1 MTREI
6 SNFRKVQES
15 TATYAL
21 PLRAIGQDL
30 ELMHIEAFE
39 LEKEGDD
46 YVVRGRTKVL
56 PWKRLLPQYLSHN
69 IVHLARG
76 NVPSQ
81 PSEEKESSTVRLSSV
96 ALELRYTPEEIDRL
110 DREGQASRRDS
121 IKIPNGYS
129 MSELLRTAG
138 DYVDQRGARLLGI
151 SWRYQSI
158 SIVYETAEGRR
169 ELDMLSISS
178 MHDLWLLMTIR
189 KAATASQAV
198 HYLQKPGDSL
208 LKK

>member
-1 MTREI
+1 MIRQLL
-6 SNFRKVQES
+6 NFPKVQES

-21 PLRAIGQDL
+21 PLRAIGQAL

-39 LEKEGDD
+39 LEKEGND

-56 PWKRLLPQYLSHN
+56 PCERLLPQDLSHN
-69 IVHLARG
+69 LVHLARG

-81 PSEEKESSTVRLSSV
+81 PSEEKESSTVRPSSV

-121 IKIPNGYS
+121 NKMPDGHS
-129 MSELLRTAG
+129 MSELLRAAG

-158 SIVYETAEGRR
+158 SIVYETAQGRR
-169 ELDMLSISS
+169 ELDMLSLSS
-178 MHDLWLLMTIR
+178 MYDFWLLMSIR
-189 KAATASQAV
+189 KAATAPQAV
-198 HYLQKPGDSL
+198 HYPQKPGDSL
-208 LKK
+208 LMK